1 MSQENV
7 ERYVRAI
14 DAWNRGAL
22 DEWLEGTVTPGWELV
37 TGGAF
42 AGLAPIYRGRDGAR
56 EMWDALRGPWDDQG
70 LLVAIDRIEDLGD
83 TVLALFTMRGR
94 GGSSGVPVAIKWAHV
109 VTYSSGDEHIRSY
122 TTWDDAL
129 TAVGLSE

>member
-1 MSQENV
+1 
-7 ERYVRAI
+7 
-14 DAWNRGAL
+14 
-22 DEWLEGTVTPGWELV
+22 VTPGWELV

-129 TAVGLSE
+129 KAVGLEE